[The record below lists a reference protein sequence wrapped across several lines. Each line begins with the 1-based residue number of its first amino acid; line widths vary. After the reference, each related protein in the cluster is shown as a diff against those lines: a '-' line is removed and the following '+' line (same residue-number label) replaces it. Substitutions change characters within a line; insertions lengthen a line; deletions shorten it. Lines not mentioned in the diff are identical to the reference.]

1 MASKTVTLRARLV
14 SSSPNTQLLRHTR
27 RAIQMFSEEVKA
39 LRRLGFRHVL
49 LQLLNFASVI
59 ASGLM
64 IWKGLGLFFN
74 TESPIVVVLSGSME
88 PAFYRGDLL
97 FLTNPANERYNTG
110 DITVYKIPGA
120 EVPIVHRVLET
131 RDVSKRSK
139 TDRDADGLLG
149 ANQLLLTKGDNNHA
163 DDIELY
169 RGLDFL
175 ERHHVVGKVRGF
187 VPYIGYITIAM
198 NDFPQLKYA
207 LLGGLGLLALL
218 QRE

>member
-1 MASKTVTLRARLV
+1 MFAEELKT
-14 SSSPNTQLLRHTR
+14 
-27 RAIQMFSEEVKA
+27 
-39 LRRLGFRHVL
+39 LRRLGFRHLL

-97 FLTNPANERYNTG
+97 FLTNPVNERYQTG
-110 DITVYKIPGA
+110 DITVYKIPGV
-120 EVPIVHRVLET
+120 EIPIVHRVLET
-131 RDVSKRSK
+131 HDVFISNSTQKSKK
-139 TDRDADGLLG
+139 DLLARYSPG
-149 ANQLLLTKGDNNHA
+149 HNQLLLTKGDNNHA

-169 RGLDFL
+169 RGLEFL
-175 ERHHVVGKVRGF
+175 ERRHIVGKVRGF

-207 LLGGLGLLALL
+207 MLGGLGLLALL

>member
-1 MASKTVTLRARLV
+1 MFADELKT
-14 SSSPNTQLLRHTR
+14 
-27 RAIQMFSEEVKA
+27 
-39 LRRLGFRHVL
+39 LRRLGVRHVL
-49 LQLLNFASVI
+49 LQVLNFTSVL

-64 IWKGLGLFFN
+64 IWKGLGLLTN

-97 FLTNPANERYNTG
+97 FLTNPTDQRYQVG

-120 EVPIVHRVLET
+120 DIPIVHRVLET
-131 RDVSKRSK
+131 HDFVSKNK
-139 TDRDADGLLG
+139 GLV
-149 ANQLLLTKGDNNHA
+149 AAAPVVDKQLLLTKGDNNHI

-169 RGLDFL
+169 QGLEWL
-175 ERHHVVGKVRGF
+175 ERKHIVGKVRGF
-187 VPYIGYITIAM
+187 LPYIGYVTIAM

-207 LLGGLGLLALL
+207 LLGGLGLLALV

>member
-1 MASKTVTLRARLV
+1 
-14 SSSPNTQLLRHTR
+14 
-27 RAIQMFSEEVKA
+27 MFSEELKT
-39 LRRLGFRHVL
+39 LRRLGFRHLL
-49 LQLLNFASVI
+49 LQILNFASVI

-64 IWKGLGLFFN
+64 LWKGLGLFFN

-97 FLTNPANERYNTG
+97 FLSNPPNERYHTG

-120 EVPIVHRVLET
+120 EIPIVHRVLET
-131 RDVSKRSK
+131 HDILVSNATAKSRK
-139 TDRDADGLLG
+139 DPFAKYLPGP
-149 ANQLLLTKGDNNHA
+149 NQLLLTKGDNNHV

-169 RGLDFL
+169 QGLDFL
-175 ERHHVVGKVRGF
+175 ERRHIIGKVRGF
-187 VPYIGYITIAM
+187 LPYIGYVTIAM

-207 LLGGLGLLALL
+207 ALGGLGLLALI